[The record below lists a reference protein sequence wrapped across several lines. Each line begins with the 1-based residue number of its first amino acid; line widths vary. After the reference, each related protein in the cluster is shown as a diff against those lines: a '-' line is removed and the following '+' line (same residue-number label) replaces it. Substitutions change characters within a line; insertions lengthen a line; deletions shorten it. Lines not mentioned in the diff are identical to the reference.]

1 VRLSSVQ
8 ASTATAPSPD
18 ELLRAALDGDQA
30 RFGLLVAP
38 HVRELHV
45 HCYRMLGSFHDAEDA
60 TQETLLRAWRHLD
73 TFQGRGPLR
82 AWLYRIATTTCLK
95 QLESRRRGRL
105 AARPEGAEVPWLEP
119 YPDRLLDELP
129 HDGPDPAAVA
139 EQRESVALAFVVA
152 LQQLTARQRA
162 VLVLRE
168 VVGWSAAE
176 VAGLLETSVPAVNS
190 ALQRARATLGQAGPT
205 AGMSA
210 RSLPAQEQD
219 VLRRFMLAWQRRDL
233 AGLAALLAEDAVLE
247 MPPQSL
253 RYLGR
258 EQVARFF
265 VPCPPTG
272 GWTAFGWWP
281 RAPTGS
287 RRWPPT
293 CPPPTAPVAPTASW
307 CWSWSR
313 TGSRP
318 SSASRTPRCSRPLA
332 CLRPAPEAWRRH
344 LSPAGWNVGSALL
357 NEGLEVAEHDRQHA
371 RHSRLTSASAAGSRA
386 RKLDS
391 HTIVV
396 PRGVGS
402 TAKRPW
408 LSATGRPPSM
418 V

>member
-1 VRLSSVQ
+1 MQ

-95 QLESRRRGRL
+95 QLESRRRRRL
-105 AARPEGAEVPWLEP
+105 AVRPEGAEVPWLEP

-168 VVGWSAAE
+168 VLGWSAAE
-176 VAGLLETSVPAVNS
+176 VAGLLGTSVPAVNS
-190 ALQRARATLGQAGPT
+190 ALQRARATLGQARPA
-205 AGMSA
+205 AGISA

-219 VLRRFMLAWQRRDL
+219 VLRRFMLAWQRCDL
-233 AGLAALLAEDAVLE
+233 EGLAALLAEDAVLE
-247 MPPQSL
+247 MPPQVLAVPGL
-253 RYLGR
+253 RAGR
-258 EQVARFF
+258 EVLWGRARRRA
-265 VPCPPTG
+265 VGPHSAG
-272 GWTAFGWWP
+272 GHAGQ
-281 RAPTGS
+281 RAAGAGRLRAR
-287 RRWPPT
+287 RRWRL
-293 CPPPTAPVAPTASW
+293 
-307 CWSWSR
+307 SR
-313 TGSRP
+313 
-318 SSASRTPRCSRPLA
+318 L
-332 CLRPAPEAWRRH
+332 RRH
-344 LSPAGWNVGSALL
+344 GAGRGRGQDPGHHRLPGRLAVP
-357 NEGLEVAEHDRQHA
+357 GL
-371 RHSRLTSASAAGSRA
+371 
-386 RKLDS
+386 
-391 HTIVV
+391 
-396 PRGVGS
+396 
-402 TAKRPW
+402 
-408 LSATGRPPSM
+408 
-418 V
+418 